1 MALKVKILETA
12 AAAAMFQELGLMD
25 VAQALLA
32 GDYVSALNSFYNNL
46 AGVFMS
52 HGLHGIIK
60 VIMKYG
66 AIKYVVNALPGT
78 GKTFSFLGLIDLEV

>member
-1 MALKVKILETA
+1 MPLKVKILETA

-25 VAQALLA
+25 VATALLA
-32 GDYVSALNSFYNNL
+32 GDYQSALNSFYNNL

-52 HGLHGIIK
+52 QGIHGIIK